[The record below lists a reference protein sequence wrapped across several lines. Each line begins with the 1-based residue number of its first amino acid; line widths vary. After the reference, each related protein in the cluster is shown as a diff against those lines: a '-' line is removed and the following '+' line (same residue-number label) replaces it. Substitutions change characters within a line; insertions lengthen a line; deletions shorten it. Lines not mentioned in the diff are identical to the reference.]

1 MSPTLTSIQGFFQKQ
16 CYALLHQLAM
26 DLFLPTP
33 ITPPDKRRA
42 SKKKKKKTTNFGLA
56 KRRVVTQSPWQTCAH
71 PWQSL
76 GSSWC
81 LLESK

>member
-42 SKKKKKKTTNFGLA
+42 SKKKKKNYKFWACQKKSGDSVPLA
-56 KRRVVTQSPWQTCAH
+56 DVC
-71 PWQSL
+71 
-76 GSSWC
+76 SSMAITGFIMVPPG
-81 LLESK
+81 E